1 VGLFGKKKGL
11 VGVDIGSSAVKAVE
25 LKVGGKGGDEY
36 QLVNIGVEPLP
47 SEAIVDG
54 AIMDAGAVI
63 DAIQRLFQ
71 ENKIK
76 TTDVATGVSGNS
88 VIVKKISLPSMTPEE
103 LAESIHWEAEQYLP
117 FDVNEVNLDYVVLG
131 SDADTMDVLL
141 VAAKKDRIADYTGIV
156 TQLGKT
162 PVLVDVDVFALQ
174 NAFEYNYGVAADRVV
189 ALVNVGAHI
198 MNVNIL
204 AHGQSVFWR
213 DIVFGGNAYTE
224 AIQRELNLTRE
235 QAEAVKTG
243 EQLGDHTPQT
253 ILGVLNGV
261 SEDLAAELQKTF
273 EFFYTT
279 SSHDHVE
286 EVVLAGGSCQ
296 VLNLDEVLK
305 ERLRA
310 RVEVMNPFREIE
322 YSESQFPPE
331 WLNRHAPSMAA
342 AVGMALRTAGE

>member
-1 VGLFGKKKGL
+1 MLLRKRKSIVGL
-11 VGVDIGSSAVKAVE
+11 DIGSSAVKLVE
-25 LKVGGKGGDEY
+25 LKQTKGGRFT
-36 QLVNIGVEPLP
+36 LLHAGHATLSP
-47 SEAIVDG
+47 EAIVEG
-54 AIMDAGAVI
+54 TVMDSSLVVEVA
-63 DAIQRLFQ
+63 QRLIQ
-71 ENKIK
+71 EQGTKNPNF
-76 TTDVATGVSGNS
+76 GVSLAGTS
-88 VIVKKISLPSMTPEE
+88 VAIRKIQVPAMSEAE

-117 FDVNEVNLDYVVLG
+117 FDVNDVNLDYVVLG

-141 VAAKKDRIADYTGIV
+141 VAARKDRIADYTGIV
-156 TQLGKT
+156 AQLGKV

-174 NAFEYNYGVAADRVV
+174 NAYEHNYGVASDRVV

-198 MNVNIL
+198 MNLNVL

-261 SEDLAAELQKTF
+261 SEDLASELQKTF

-279 SSHDHVE
+279 SSYDHVD
-286 EVVLAGGSCQ
+286 EVVLAGGACQ
-296 VLNLDEVLK
+296 VLNLDTVLK
-305 ERLRA
+305 ERLNVRA
-310 RVEVMNPFREIE
+310 EVMNPFREIE

-331 WLNRHAPSMAA
+331 WLNRHAPAMAV
-342 AVGMALRTAGE
+342 AVGMALRTVGE